1 MKSELEEEDA
11 VTFESLMLVYVKIS
25 TIQTKI
31 KKGNIE
37 SLTQDEILALK
48 DHEEKLQ
55 YYLKMLEN
63 SKKTNDATKEKLI
76 EIKKFIKKKKNIFDN
91 NAQAKKM
98 EENNNELNALVEALE
113 KMKMDEAIKKLLK
126 KLKRDQTEMA
136 RLMNIVL
143 EEGMES
149 LEKREFYRLEVLKK
163 EVGDTLE
170 EIENN
175 PSVSIS
181 VKVKLTQIEKR
192 NKETVRQVE
201 SISVQNSSE
210 EIFILLQLI
219 MENQDSDR
227 RLKVDI
233 TYKHIQYAHVLYL
246 YFLQG
251 LHKSYQRTT
260 EKDKQ
265 IQEKVSLRGFSL

>member
-91 NAQAKKM
+91 NAKAKKM
-98 EENNNELNALVEALE
+98 EENNNELNALVEVLE

-227 RLKVDI
+227 RLKVSR
-233 TYKHIQYAHVLYL
+233 YNL
-246 YFLQG
+246 
-251 LHKSYQRTT
+251 
-260 EKDKQ
+260 
-265 IQEKVSLRGFSL
+265 

>member
-1 MKSELEEEDA
+1 MFFINKIFFHFIVDGLFDDVKSELEEEDA

-48 DHEEKLQ
+48 DQEEKLQ

-91 NAQAKKM
+91 NAKAKKM
-98 EENNNELNALVEALE
+98 EENNNELNALVEVLE

-227 RLKVDI
+227 RLKVSR
-233 TYKHIQYAHVLYL
+233 YNL
-246 YFLQG
+246 
-251 LHKSYQRTT
+251 
-260 EKDKQ
+260 
-265 IQEKVSLRGFSL
+265 